1 MKYFRFLLFTHCIA
15 FIFHITIAY
24 NSIANSLGSDWRIHI
39 KEASVVH
46 GDMVTLD
53 DIAKVYGN
61 PPPGVW
67 EKISSIPLWK
77 SPEKPG
83 VPMKINRV
91 RLEKALKE
99 TLGEASFLSV
109 IPSNVAIQKGGEIL
123 YESQLQNLIQKAIE
137 NVYPMLTSHG
147 ELSDYRI
154 PPYIFI
160 PQKGQ
165 YVEVV
170 LPTISPKRLSLQFV
184 LKDIDGTIL
193 RQYTGTV
200 LLSIWQ
206 PVPSAGKPLNRGD
219 YVNPEDITW
228 INKNIA
234 FLRDDIW
241 DGKGGP
247 WQIKRSIGIGQPIY
261 RSDLEPLAIVRKGN
275 IIKLNYNKG
284 SIHLSVNVEAL
295 EDGTY
300 GSFIQV
306 RNLQSK
312 KIVYA
317 TVVDSNT
324 VEIH

>member
-1 MKYFRFLLFTHCIA
+1 MKYIHLLPLTTCIT
-15 FIFHITIAY
+15 FIIHTILA
-24 NSIANSLGSDWRIHI
+24 IQVTANSFGSNWRIHI

-46 GDMVTLD
+46 GDMVTLA
-53 DIAKVYGN
+53 DIAKVYGA

-67 EKISSIPLWK
+67 EKLSSIPLWK
-77 SPEKPG
+77 APEKPG
-83 VPMKINRV
+83 VPMKINRLK
-91 RLEKALKE
+91 LEKALKE
-99 TLGEASFLSV
+99 AIGEASFLSI
-109 IPSNVAIQKGGEIL
+109 IPSNVAIQKGGSIL
-123 YESQLQNLIQKAIE
+123 YENQLQKITQKAIE
-137 NVYPMLTSHG
+137 EAYPMVTIQG

-154 PPYIFI
+154 PPYIFL
-160 PQKGQ
+160 PQEGQ

-206 PVPSAGKPLNRGD
+206 PVAAAGKPLNRGD

-234 FLRDDIW
+234 FLRDDLW

-247 WQIKRSIGIGQPIY
+247 WQVKRSIGIGQPIY
-261 RSDLEPLAIVRKGN
+261 NSDLEPLAVVHKGD
-275 IIKLNYNKG
+275 IIKLIYNKG
-284 SIHLSVNVEAL
+284 AIHLTINAEAL
-295 EDGTY
+295 EDGTP
-300 GSFIQV
+300 GAFIQV

-317 TVVDSNT
+317 TVINSNT
-324 VEIH
+324 VEIQ